1 MENKSNAVLTDDD
14 VVFLEDIDYIEIDQD
29 EKALNEV
36 ITKVVRKKIEV
47 DFNNPDFMK
56 NATVVAAIEKE
67 VKRKLN
73 YKSYN
78 IMFEKNRDMFIEIA
92 SEITHSILKQRYHLQ
107 PDEKYKTNKLR
118 EINGDFSSKSLR
130 TTGLSSNHGVKA
142 GSLPAEISRKLF

>member
-1 MENKSNAVLTDDD
+1 MENKSDAVLTDDD

-36 ITKVVRKKIEV
+36 IKKVVRKKIEV

-78 IMFEKNRDMFIEIA
+78 VMFEKNRDMFIEIA
-92 SEITHSILKQRYHLQ
+92 SEITHSILKQRYRLQ